1 MFEKL
6 LMIIAAIGSD
16 GLSSFLT
23 KASKMLLNMKKGAKA
38 HVVAM

>member
-1 MFEKL
+1 
-6 LMIIAAIGSD
+6 MIIAAIGSD

-23 KASKMLLNMKKGAKA
+23 KASRMLLNIKKGAKA